1 MPYFASPVDGAQLHF
16 VDHGPADGP
25 VAVFVNSAYFGTEMW
40 EYQMLPLAEAGHRC
54 VGFDRRGH
62 GRSDDVW
69 GGFDL
74 DSLADDVDG
83 LLRHLDLREVT
94 LIGHS
99 VGTAELVR
107 CLTRHGAGR
116 VARIALVAGL
126 APGPARTVN
135 HPGGVDPALVEEGNR
150 RFRQDRAAFF
160 ADGADAF
167 FARGLPG
174 NDLSEAYVR
183 SMVDRCHGATARAGA
198 ALGDLVVTL
207 DVAPELALIDLPAL
221 VVHGT
226 HDASAPLDLTGRR
239 AADLLPDSTLKVY
252 ENAGHGLFATHREQL
267 TADLRDFM
275 ANDGRSRRSG
285 PDAAQP
291 KAFTPV
297 SSADN
302 SHSRA
307 ACSGSVA

>member
-1 MPYFASPVDGAQLHF
+1 MPYFTSPVDGARLHF
-16 VDHGPADGP
+16 VDYGPATGQ
-25 VAVFVNSAYFGTEMW
+25 VVVFVNSSYFGTEMW
-40 EYQMLPLAEAGHRC
+40 EYQMLPLADAGYRC

-94 LIGHS
+94 LVGHS
-99 VGTAELVR
+99 LGTAEIVR

-116 VARIALVAGL
+116 VARLALVAGM
-126 APGPARTVN
+126 APGPVRSAN
-135 HPGGVDPALVEEGNR
+135 HPEGVDPALVEAGNEAFR
-150 RFRQDRAAFF
+150 RDRAAFF
-160 ADGADAF
+160 EDGAHAF
-167 FARGLPG
+167 FALGLPG

-183 SMVDRCHGATARAGA
+183 SMIDRCHGATARAGA

-207 DVAPELALIDLPAL
+207 DVAPELAKLDLPAL

-226 HDASAPLDLTGRR
+226 HDESAPLELTGRR
-239 AADLLPDSTLKVY
+239 AAELLPDSTLKVY

-267 TADLRDFM
+267 TADLMEFM
-275 ANDGRSRRSG
+275 AGR
-285 PDAAQP
+285 
-291 KAFTPV
+291 
-297 SSADN
+297 
-302 SHSRA
+302 
-307 ACSGSVA
+307 

>member
-1 MPYFASPVDGAQLHF
+1 MPYFESPVDGARLHF
-16 VDHGPADGP
+16 VDYGPADGQ
-25 VAVFVNSAYFGTEMW
+25 VVVFVNSSYFGTEMW
-40 EYQMLPLAEAGHRC
+40 EYQMLPLAEDGFRC

-74 DSLADDVDG
+74 DSLADDLDG

-94 LIGHS
+94 LAGHS
-99 VGTAELVR
+99 LGTAEIVR

-116 VARIALVAGL
+116 VAGVALVAGMV
-126 APGPARTVN
+126 PGAVRSVD
-135 HPGGVDPALVEEGNR
+135 HPGGVDPALIRAGNDTFR
-150 RFRQDRAAFF
+150 RDRAAFF
-160 ADGADAF
+160 ADGARAF
-167 FARGLPG
+167 FALDLPG

-207 DVAPELALIDLPAL
+207 NVAPELAKLDLPVL

-239 AADLLPDSTLKVY
+239 SAELLPDSTLKVY
-252 ENAGHGLFATHREQL
+252 ENAGHGLFATHAERL
-267 TADLRDFM
+267 TADLREFIT
-275 ANDGRSRRSG
+275 RS
-285 PDAAQP
+285 
-291 KAFTPV
+291 
-297 SSADN
+297 
-302 SHSRA
+302 
-307 ACSGSVA
+307 